1 MPILDAD
8 RICHEIET
16 KFADEADTSMIDS
29 VLEVCESHHIDPEM
43 VGPIINRSIKEK
55 IFVEAQEKN
64 YFPKENTL
72 FNSL

>member
-8 RICHEIET
+8 RICYEIET
-16 KFADEADTSMIDS
+16 RFADNDDLTMIDS
-29 VLEVCESHHIDPEM
+29 VLEVCDSHHIDPEM

-55 IFVEAQEKN
+55 IYVEAQSKN

-72 FNSL
+72 FTTT